1 MSYVL
6 VEDVPASWDQYR
18 SIARSLG
25 RPPGLLLH
33 AAGPT
38 DEGFRIVEVW
48 ASEEDWQRHALLRSL
63 PEAAIDPLVGAPPV
77 IRDLHAEHVV
87 LGDALNPRTRAVTP
101 ARGTSSSPT
110 EDER

>member
-25 RPPGLLLH
+25 QPRGLLLH

-48 ASEEDWQRHALLRSL
+48 ASEADWQRHALQRSL
-63 PEAAIDPLVGAPPV
+63 PEASIDPLVGARPV
-77 IRDLHAEHVV
+77 VRDLHAEHVV
-87 LGDALNPRTRAVTP
+87 LGEALDPRTRGGEP
-101 ARGTSSSPT
+101 ARGSITSLT
-110 EDER
+110 EDKG